1 MAINLLSEFQP
12 IGGVDNLVD
21 PLLDPVPGTPE
32 LAIAPP
38 NFAPGTTDTPVSGPN
53 PRTLS
58 NVISGGTSADG
69 ESAETVDPTGASA
82 WLYAFGQFVDHDLDL
97 EAVGTTPINIT
108 VPDGDPDFPDGTVI
122 PLTRAVTDPTTGTAG
137 NTIAGSLD
145 LSQIYG
151 SDAASAASLRNADG
165 TLKTSAG
172 DALPIVNGQF
182 VSGDARVDENPEL
195 TAIST
200 MFVREHNYWVGVLQQ
215 EHPTWTGDQLYNE
228 AKAITTA
235 EYQNIVYSEYLPA
248 LIGPNAIP
256 AYTGFDPTVNTEVT
270 QEFST
275 AAFRVGH
282 SQVTGDQTQINNSG
296 VVTSTETLAQSFFNT
311 PEIDLSNDGIDGLI
325 RDLSSD
331 DSQAVDVYAVP
342 DLRNLLAASPDQMD
356 LIAID
361 IERERDLGIGT
372 LNQTRIALGLTPYTS
387 FSQLTSDPTVAAAL
401 QSQFGSIDNVDLFL
415 GGLAENHPAGSDVGE
430 TFQTIIANQFT
441 ALRDGDQFYWQ
452 NEGFNAQ
459 TSQMISQTTLGDI
472 IERTTGTPSEQPNV
486 FVAQERHA
494 SDVAADDPTSPQ
506 QVIGID
512 QNGATIAGGTAD
524 DTVVAGN
531 AIHQILTGG
540 GGSDV
545 FQFNGTGHTG
555 DQISDWNSGDTIQF
569 QPTDQGSIVTQAT
582 IDLTNENGGTMV
594 QYDGNGIFLAN
605 VQASSLTAA
614 NFLLPAGA
622 NVTLTIENSHTVPPT
637 NGGGGGAMAGGG
649 GGQGG
654 GYPGGNGG
662 GFPGNGHDGHG
673 DWGGRDGGH
682 DRVSWNSHR

>member
-1 MAINLLSEFQP
+1 MTINLLSEFQP
-12 IGGVDNLVD
+12 IGGVDNLAD

-38 NFAPGTTDTPVSGPN
+38 NFAPGTTDTPISGPN

-69 ESAETVDPTGASA
+69 ETATTADQTGASG

-122 PLTRAVTDPTTGTAG
+122 PLTRAVTDPTTGTAV

-151 SDAASAASLRNADG
+151 SDAATAASLRNADG

-172 DALPIVNGQF
+172 DALPIQNGVF

-195 TAIST
+195 TDIST

-215 EHPTWTGDQLYNE
+215 QNPTWTGDQLYNE
-228 AKAITTA
+228 ARAITTA
-235 EYQNIVYSEYLPA
+235 EFQNIVYSEYLPA
-248 LIGPNAIP
+248 LLGPNAIP

-275 AAFRVGH
+275 AAFRLGH
-282 SQVTGDQTQINNSG
+282 SQVSGDQNQISNSG
-296 VVTSTETLAQSFFNT
+296 VVTSAQTLAQSFFNT
-311 PEIDLSNDGIDGLI
+311 PADDISNDGIDGLI

-331 DSQAVDVYAVP
+331 DSQALDVYAVP

-361 IERERDLGIGT
+361 IQRERDLGIGT
-372 LNQTRIALGLTPYTS
+372 LNQTRISLGLTPYTS

-415 GGLAENHPAGSDVGE
+415 GGLAENHAPGADVGE
-430 TFQTIIANQFT
+430 TFQTIIGNQFT

-452 NEGFNAQ
+452 NEGFDPQ
-459 TSQMISQTTLGDI
+459 TATMISQTTLGDI
-472 IERTTGTPSEQPNV
+472 IERTTGTPAEQANV

-494 SDVAADDPTSPQ
+494 SNVAAADPSAPQ
-506 QVIGID
+506 LVIGID
-512 QNGATIAGGTAD
+512 QNAATIAGGTAD
-524 DTVVAGN
+524 DTIVAGN
-531 AIHQILTGG
+531 AVHQVLTGG
-540 GGSDV
+540 GGSDT
-545 FQFNGTGHTG
+545 FQFNGSGHTQ
-555 DQISDWNSGDTIQF
+555 DQVSDWNSGDVIQF
-569 QPTDQGSIVTQAT
+569 QPTDQGTLFTNAT
-582 IDLTNENGGTMV
+582 IGLTDENGGTMV
-594 QYDGNGIFLAN
+594 QYDGNSIFLAG
-605 VQASSLTAA
+605 VKAASLTTA
-614 NFLLPAGA
+614 NFLLPPG
-622 NVTLTIENSHTVPPT
+622 VTTALMIDDPRTTTPPS

-649 GGQGG
+649 Q
-654 GYPGGNGG
+654 NG
-662 GFPGNGHDGHG
+662 GFPGRGHDG
-673 DWGGRDGGH
+673 GGNNGHSDGGH
-682 DRVSWNSHR
+682 DRVSWNFHR